1 MVTLG
6 QLIDIQ
12 GEIYE
17 IQATLRVS
25 PYKPLPSEMS
35 DEIKKHYKADKLF
48 KKDNLLY
55 LVNEVTI
62 VEPEYD

>member
-12 GEIYE
+12 GEVYE
-17 IQATLRVS
+17 IQATLRVNAYT
-25 PYKPLPSEMS
+25 PIPGDMS
-35 DEIKKHYKADKLF
+35 DDIKKYYKVDRLF
-48 KKDNLLY
+48 KKDDLLY